1 LTRLL
6 VLHPRLADLRRAD
19 LGRYRLLLKTLG
31 LHLVLA
37 DHRPDPEQARHFHSV
52 LELPPPQAVDAC
64 WECLRRYLERA
75 PVDALLALGE
85 SALPLGALAQREFG
99 LRGASPEAAYACLDK
114 HATRLRLAAAGVSQP
129 EFRLVGDHASARGAA
144 RELGY
149 PLVLKAC
156 ASAKQ
161 RLVTLVRHEEEL
173 APAVAR
179 LAHGLPR
186 SRDVERLV
194 SFARVARLELSAD
207 PWREFLVEAFAPGD
221 PLESDGLV
229 VGGEV
234 ASFDITEQIHAREP
248 CFFIEG
254 YLTPADRPA
263 SEIERLEELTR
274 AAVAAVG
281 LADGG
286 YSIEFRSGPR
296 GSRLIEING
305 RLGCDE
311 GFGDL
316 FEAVLGAHPVYLAL
330 RAALGHRTSFR
341 RGPGRAAVAYRC
353 SYERG
358 EVVAVPEPRELARL
372 ERAGVEIGVN
382 VRPGERTRDASDPEV
397 HPHLAFVL
405 ARDPTSSR
413 AAFERARRIAD
424 GLAFELEPSA
434 LVVRGT

>member
-6 VLHPRLADLRRAD
+6 VLHPRLVDLRRAD
-19 LGRYRLLLKTLG
+19 LRRYRMLLKTLG

-52 LELPPPQAVDAC
+52 LELPPPHSVDAC
-64 WECLRRYLERA
+64 WDCLRRYLERE
-75 PVDALLALGE
+75 PVDAFLAQGE
-85 SALPLGALAQREFG
+85 SALPLGALVQREFG
-99 LRGASPEAAYACLDK
+99 LRGTSPEAAYACLDK
-114 HATRLRLAAAGVSQP
+114 HATRQRLAAAGVSQP
-129 EFRLVGDHASARGAA
+129 EFRLVRDVASARGAA

-161 RLVTLVRHEEEL
+161 RLVTLVRDAEEL

-179 LAHGLPR
+179 LVHGLPR

-194 SFARVARLELSAD
+194 SFARAAGLALSAD

-234 ASFDITEQIHAREP
+234 ASFGITEQIHAREP

-263 SEIERLEELTR
+263 TEIDRLEELTR

-281 LADGG
+281 LADGA
-286 YSIEFRSGPR
+286 YSIEFRSGAR

-316 FEAVLGAHPVYLAL
+316 FEAVLGAHPMYLAL
-330 RAALGHRTSFR
+330 RAALGSAVSFR

-353 SYERG
+353 CYERG
-358 EVVAVPEPRELARL
+358 RVAAVPGALELARL
-372 ERAGVEIGVN
+372 KRRGAEIGVN
-382 VRPGERTRDASDPEV
+382 VHPGERTRDASDPEV

-405 ARDPTSSR
+405 VRDPVSSR
-413 AAFERARRIAD
+413 VAFERARRIAD
-424 GLAFELEPSA
+424 DLGFELEPSA
-434 LVVRGT
+434 LAARGT